1 MTDLSEIKIEELNVY
16 AYHGVYPEENEKGQ
30 NFYVNATLTQD
41 TRRAGLADDLN
52 LSTNYGEVCAYI
64 TKWMKEHTFKLI
76 ESVAEQL
83 AQDMLYEF
91 PLVDFVEL
99 EIRKPEAPIP
109 LPFGS
114 VSVHI
119 KRGWHTAYIA
129 IGSNMGDR
137 SAYIDEAV
145 RRLGAQKH
153 TEILKMSGIINTKP
167 YGGVEQDDFLN
178 GAVMVRTLLAPGEL
192 LGFLHEIEQDAGR
205 ERKIHWGPRTLD
217 LDIIFYDKLVYEDE
231 ELIIP
236 HVDMENRDFV
246 LKPMCEIAP
255 YFRHPVLG
263 LTMTQL
269 LERLN

>member
-1 MTDLSEIKIEELNVY
+1 MMDLSEIKIEELNVY

-30 NFYVNATLTQD
+30 NFYVNATLFQD
-41 TRRAGLADDLN
+41 TLSAGESDDLN
-52 LSTNYGEVCAYI
+52 LSTNYGEVCAFI
-64 TKWMKEHTFKLI
+64 TKWMTEHTFKLI

-83 AQDMLYEF
+83 AGDILYEF
-91 PLVDFVEL
+91 PLVDSVEL

-129 IGSNMGDR
+129 IGSNMGDKA
-137 SAYIDEAV
+137 SYIDEAV
-145 RRLGAQKH
+145 RKLGAQKH
-153 TEILKMSGIINTKP
+153 TEVLKLSDIITTKP

-178 GAVMVRTLLAPGEL
+178 GAVKVRTLLTPGRL
-192 LGFLHEIEQDAGR
+192 LKFLHEIEQDAGR

-217 LDIIFYDKLVYEDE
+217 LDIIFYDKLVYEDD

-236 HVDMENRDFV
+236 HVDMENRYFV

-263 LTMTQL
+263 LTVKQL
-269 LERLN
+269 LERLS